1 MTNIAPNFIRNIIEN
16 DLAQDK
22 FKNRLWCGKPGL
34 LSAQE
39 EGSKDVAKIRT
50 RFPPEPNGYL
60 HLGHAKSI
68 LLNFGLAKEFNGVC
82 HLRFDDTNPEKENEE
97 YVQAI
102 KENVAWLGCNWNEN
116 EFWAS
121 NYFEEMLQCARYLI
135 SKGLA
140 YVDSQTADEM
150 RENRGTLTEKGKDSP
165 FRERSIAENLALFR
179 GMCCGHFSDG
189 AHVLR
194 AKIDMAHPNL
204 NLRDPVIYRIRHAH
218 HHNTGNQY
226 CVYPLYT
233 FAHPIEDALECITHS
248 ICTLEFEDQRPFYD
262 WLLNHLAMGGLVQE
276 PLPKQYEFS
285 RLNLSHIV
293 LSKRKL
299 IQLVQEKHVEGWDDP
314 RLPTLAGARRRG
326 YSPEG
331 IRLFAQRIGISKS
344 DSLIDYSL
352 FEDCQREVLNEN
364 APRRIAVLNP
374 LELILENYPENQ
386 TEECLAPNHPQ
397 KPEWGKRPI
406 LLGKKLWIEMDD
418 FMENPQKG
426 FRRLFVGNKVRL
438 RYAYVIE
445 CTGFEKDENGNI
457 VRVFAKILENTK
469 SGTAGADSV
478 KVKGNIHW
486 LFDCVDA
493 PVRLFDRLFSTE
505 IPGADSGNFL
515 SDLNPQSKTEIIAK
529 IEPALKNANRGEV
542 FQFERHGYFVRDL
555 MDDFAFNRT
564 VSLKDSWKNPR

>member
-1 MTNIAPNFIRNIIEN
+1 
-16 DLAQDK
+16 
-22 FKNRLWCGKPGL
+22 
-34 LSAQE
+34 
-39 EGSKDVAKIRT
+39 
-50 RFPPEPNGYL
+50 
-60 HLGHAKSI
+60 
-68 LLNFGLAKEFNGVC
+68 
-82 HLRFDDTNPEKENEE
+82 
-97 YVQAI
+97 
-102 KENVAWLGCNWNEN
+102 
-116 EFWAS
+116 
-121 NYFEEMLQCARYLI
+121 
-135 SKGLA
+135 
-140 YVDSQTADEM
+140 
-150 RENRGTLTEKGKDSP
+150 
-165 FRERSIAENLALFR
+165 
-179 GMCCGHFSDG
+179 
-189 AHVLR
+189 
-194 AKIDMAHPNL
+194 
-204 NLRDPVIYRIRHAH
+204 
-218 HHNTGNQY
+218 
-226 CVYPLYT
+226 
-233 FAHPIEDALECITHS
+233 
-248 ICTLEFEDQRPFYD
+248 
-262 WLLNHLAMGGLVQE
+262 MGGLVQE

-386 TEECLAPNHPQ
+386 TEECFAPNHPQ

-493 PVRLFDRLFSTE
+493 PIRLFDRLFSTE
-505 IPGADSGNFL
+505 IPGVDSGNFL